1 MANLNTAS
9 DSNSQQAANH
19 PPSSQKTAN
28 SLGMQ
33 ASRLLSIDAYRGFVM
48 LLMMAEMVRL
58 STLAKIFPDIG
69 FFEWLK
75 FHTTHVEWI
84 GCSLH
89 DLIQPS
95 FSFLV
100 GTSLAFSLL
109 KRSEHQSTLRILL
122 HAAWRSLFLI
132 LLGIFLRSLHRE
144 QTNFTFEDTLTQ
156 IGLGYFPLV
165 LIGRA
170 KPIIAPVTIAV
181 VLVGYWALFALYPLP
196 PSNFDTA
203 TVGVPADWPH
213 RLEGFQA
220 HWNKNTNPAW
230 AFDHW
235 WLNQFPRPER
245 FEFNRGGYA
254 TLSFIPTL
262 ATMLLGLIVG
272 RWLADTGWNA
282 QKKLLSCFAAAGVLL
297 LAAWGISSLGLC
309 PIVKRIWT
317 PTWTLWS
324 GGWCCALMGV
334 FYLLLDV
341 ARWHK
346 PFFPIVVI
354 GANSIASYVMAETLP
369 EWIGENLVKHLG
381 PTPFMLGGESLQP
394 ILLGATTLFCLW
406 LVLLWMYR
414 NKYYVKI

>member
-1 MANLNTAS
+1 MS
-9 DSNSQQAANH
+9 DPNRDATPATT
-19 PPSSQKTAN
+19 SSTLFSKPDSSAIQDPHR
-28 SLGMQ
+28 
-33 ASRLLSIDAYRGFVM
+33 SRLFSIDAYRGLVM
-48 LLMMAEMVRL
+48 FLMMAEMVHL
-58 STLAKIFPDIG
+58 SSLATLFPG
-69 FFEWLK
+69 VKLWEWVK
-75 FHTTHVEWI
+75 FHTTHVEWT

-109 KRSEHQSTLRILL
+109 KRSAQQSTSHILL

-132 LLGIFLRSLHRE
+132 FLGIFLRSLHRN

-165 LIGRA
+165 VIGRYP
-170 KPIIAPVTIAV
+170 KWLTPTIIAI
-181 VLVGYWALFALYPLP
+181 LLLGYWGLFAVYPLP
-196 PSNFDTA
+196 PADFDST

-213 RLEGFQA
+213 RLDGFQA
-220 HWNKNTNPAW
+220 HWNKNTNAAW

-235 WLNQFPRPER
+235 WLNLFPREAR

-262 ATMLLGLIVG
+262 ATMLLGLMAG
-272 RWLADTGWNA
+272 KWLANNDWSPR
-282 QKKLLSCFAAAGVLL
+282 KKIFHFLGASALLL
-297 LAAWGISSLGLC
+297 LAAWGIATLGLC

-324 GGWCCALMGV
+324 GGWCFALMGM

-341 ARWHK
+341 AQWNK
-346 PFFPIVVI
+346 PLYPLLVI
-354 GANSIASYVMAETLP
+354 GANSIAAYVLTETIAG
-369 EWIGENLVKHLG
+369 WISDNLIRHFG
-381 PTPFMLGGESLQP
+381 PSPFLLGGESLQP
-394 ILLGATTLFCLW
+394 QLLGATTLFCLW
-406 LVLLWMYR
+406 LILLWLYR
-414 NKYYVKI
+414 QKYFVKI

>member
-1 MANLNTAS
+1 MTTSNSTASSLSTSTSNTAGNVS
-9 DSNSQQAANH
+9 
-19 PPSSQKTAN
+19 PSLPQ
-28 SLGMQ
+28 
-33 ASRLLSIDAYRGFVM
+33 RLLSIDAYRGFVM
-48 LLMMAEMVRL
+48 LLMMAEMVHL
-58 STLAKIFPDIG
+58 SSLATVYPDNT

-109 KRSEHQSTLRILL
+109 KRSAAQSTLTILM

-132 LLGIFLRSLHRE
+132 FLGIFLRSLHRE
-144 QTNFTFEDTLTQ
+144 QTYFTFEDTLTQ

-165 LIGRA
+165 LVARA
-170 KPIIAPVTIAV
+170 RPHITPIAIAG
-181 VLVGYWALFALYPLP
+181 LLLGYWALFAIYPLP
-196 PSNFDTA
+196 SADFDRT
-203 TVGVPADWPH
+203 TVGVPNEWPH
-213 RLEGFQA
+213 WMEGFQA

-230 AFDHW
+230 AFDCW
-235 WLNQFPRPER
+235 WLNLFPREEL
-245 FEFNRGGYA
+245 FKFNRGGYA

-262 ATMLLGLIVG
+262 ATMLLGLVAG
-272 RWLADTGWNA
+272 RWLANPEISS
-282 QKKLLSCFAAAGVLL
+282 QKKWTYCFVTAGILLFAG
-297 LAAWGISSLGLC
+297 WGISTLGLC

-324 GGWCCALMGV
+324 GGCCFAMMGI

-341 ARWHK
+341 AKWSRA
-346 PFFPIVVI
+346 FFPLLVI
-354 GANSIASYVMAETLP
+354 GANSIASYVMAETIAG
-369 EWIGENLVKHLG
+369 WVSENLTKHFG
-381 PTPFMLGGESLQP
+381 PKPFLIGGGNWQP

-406 LVLLWMYR
+406 LILLWMYR
-414 NKYYVKI
+414 HKYYVKI